1 MCVPANV
8 TKYPDGEFT
17 IDTVDAS
24 SEARGNLRTMA
35 VLTAD
40 CRFATAMF
48 CLDMLIKSHLNLHLY
63 VFPLKPLSL
72 AISPPKKTCLLT
84 LYWVSLN
91 LQSIMLITVSLYTH
105 RRCL

>member
-48 CLDMLIKSHLNLHLY
+48 CLDMLIKSHLNLH
-63 VFPLKPLSL
+63 VFSTQTS
-72 AISPPKKTCLLT
+72 IFGDFPPKKNMFIDTLLGI
-84 LYWVSLN
+84 S
-91 LQSIMLITVSLYTH
+91 
-105 RRCL
+105 